1 LSLICGNGRQLADR
15 GRSTAAARLSPPKR
29 PEHYILPT
37 TETAMSRT
45 IKFAKAGGPEVL
57 EFIET
62 QVPAPGSHEVRIK
75 VKAIGLN
82 RADSMWRNDKYVE
95 PVKFPAGLG
104 YEAAGIVDATGEDV
118 SEFAVG
124 DRVSLL
130 PGFSLNKYF
139 TYGEV
144 ILAPDHAVVKHPE
157 SLSFVEAASVW
168 MMFLTAYG
176 ALVSE
181 ARVKAGD
188 YVIIPAASS
197 SVGLA
202 AIQIA
207 THAGASPIA
216 LTRTSE
222 KKKRLHEA
230 GAAHVIATQE
240 QDMVAEVMRITNG
253 SGARVAFDPVG
264 GSDFA
269 KLIAAL
275 TFQGIA
281 YIYGA
286 LSEDPTPIPVLEM
299 IRKMP
304 AVKGYSIRLV
314 MGDAEHRRVAV
325 EYITKGLASGA
336 LKPIIDRTFKLDD
349 MVEAHRYL
357 ENSGQFG
364 KIVITL

>member
-1 LSLICGNGRQLADR
+1 
-15 GRSTAAARLSPPKR
+15 
-29 PEHYILPT
+29 
-37 TETAMSRT
+37 MSRT

-57 EFIET
+57 EFIEME
-62 QVPAPGSHEVRIK
+62 VPAPGPREVRIM
-75 VKAIGLN
+75 VKAVGIN

-104 YEAAGIVDATGEDV
+104 YDAAGIVDAVGKDV
-118 SEFAVG
+118 TDFAVG
-124 DRVSLL
+124 DAVSTI
-130 PGFSLNKYF
+130 PAYSLNKYF

-144 ILAPDHAVVKHPE
+144 ILAPVHAVVKHPE
-157 SLSFVEAASVW
+157 SLSFIEAASVW

-176 ALVSE
+176 ALVFD
-181 ARVKAGD
+181 AQVKAGD
-188 YVIIPAASS
+188 FVIIPAASS

-207 THAGASPIA
+207 NYAGATPIA

-222 KKKRLHEA
+222 KKKRLHTA

-253 SGARVAFDPVG
+253 NGARIAFDPVG
-264 GSDFA
+264 GPDFP
-269 KLIAAL
+269 KLISTLAN
-275 TFQGIA
+275 QGVA

-286 LSEDPTPIPVLEM
+286 LSEGDAPIPVLEM

-314 MGDAEHRRVAV
+314 TGDAERRKVAV
-325 EYITKGLASGA
+325 EYVTNGLASGA
-336 LKPIIDRTFKLDD
+336 LKPIIDRTFKFDE
-349 MVEAHRYL
+349 MVEVHRYL
-357 ENSGQFG
+357 ENGGQFG
-364 KIVITL
+364 KIVVTL